1 MFATEKLH
9 FPTAPAALTVLRIC
23 LYLPQANPYMP
34 SMPYMVHFLPQA
46 NPMSPMPLCGLPFAA
61 GKPNPP
67 HVSPFTPTF
76 TIKHVHTMPTPQH
89 KKSANIFLR
98 MHPLQRI
105 LLSLAVSLI
114 VYLATLHFHLNSV
127 LTITLLWD
135 TFALTFVSTS
145 WIVFFT
151 RPVADII
158 AQANKEDGSKAFVL
172 ISTIVTSFASMFAVM
187 LLVLSRQQL
196 PDKVALAVI
205 LAIAGMMLSWVMVHT
220 IFTFHYAHLYYFK
233 ALDDTPNGE
242 ALNFPATTCPD
253 YLDFAYYSFVIGM
266 TFQVS
271 DVNINSRLVRRTTLA
286 HALLSFAL
294 NTFVVALTINLI
306 AGLRG

>member
-1 MFATEKLH
+1 
-9 FPTAPAALTVLRIC
+9 
-23 LYLPQANPYMP
+23 
-34 SMPYMVHFLPQA
+34 
-46 NPMSPMPLCGLPFAA
+46 
-61 GKPNPP
+61 
-67 HVSPFTPTF
+67 
-76 TIKHVHTMPTPQH
+76 
-89 KKSANIFLR
+89 

-105 LLSLAVSLI
+105 LLSLAVSLL
-114 VYLATLHFHLNSV
+114 VYFTTRNLHLNGA

-135 TFALTFVSTS
+135 VFALTFISTS
-145 WIVFFT
+145 WIIFFT

-158 AQANKEDGSKAFVL
+158 AQANKEDGSKFFVL
-172 ISTIVTSFASMFAVM
+172 IITIVTSFASMFAVM
-187 LLVLSRQQL
+187 LLVLSKEQS
-196 PDKVALAVI
+196 PDRVVLAVI
-205 LAIAGMMLSWVMVHT
+205 LAVAGMMLSWVMVHT

-233 ALDDTPNGE
+233 AADDTPDGE
-242 ALNFPATTCPD
+242 ALDFPATAKPD

>member
-1 MFATEKLH
+1 M
-9 FPTAPAALTVLRIC
+9 
-23 LYLPQANPYMP
+23 PQKSP
-34 SMPYMVHFLPQA
+34 S
-46 NPMSPMPLCGLPFAA
+46 
-61 GKPNPP
+61 
-67 HVSPFTPTF
+67 
-76 TIKHVHTMPTPQH
+76 
-89 KKSANIFLR
+89 NIFLR

-105 LLSLAVSLI
+105 LLSLAVSLL
-114 VYLATLHFHLNSV
+114 VFLSTRSYHLNTA

-135 TFALTFVSTS
+135 AFALTFVSTS
-145 WIVFFT
+145 WIIFFT

-158 AQANKEDGSKAFVL
+158 KQANKEDGSKVFVL
-172 ISTIVTSFASMFAVM
+172 FITILTSFASMFAVM
-187 LLVLSRQQL
+187 LLVLSKEQS
-196 PDKVALAVI
+196 PDRVALAVI

-233 ALDDTPNGE
+233 AVDDTPNGE
-242 ALNFPATTCPD
+242 ALDFPATTKPD
-253 YLDFAYYSFVIGM
+253 YLDFAYFSFVIGM

>member
-1 MFATEKLH
+1 MTTKL
-9 FPTAPAALTVLRIC
+9 
-23 LYLPQANPYMP
+23 QKKP
-34 SMPYMVHFLPQA
+34 S
-46 NPMSPMPLCGLPFAA
+46 
-61 GKPNPP
+61 
-67 HVSPFTPTF
+67 
-76 TIKHVHTMPTPQH
+76 
-89 KKSANIFLR
+89 NIFLR

-105 LLSLAVSLI
+105 LLSISVSLL
-114 VYLATLHFHLNSV
+114 VYLATRSIQLNTV
-127 LTITLLWD
+127 LTVTLLWD
-135 TFALTFVSTS
+135 AFAFTFICTS

-151 RPVADII
+151 RSVAGII
-158 AQANKEDGSKAFVL
+158 AQANTEDGSKVFVL
-172 ISTIVTSFASMFAVM
+172 FSTIISSFASMFAVM
-187 LLVLSRQQL
+187 LLVLSREQS
-196 PDKVALAVI
+196 PNRVALAVT
-205 LAIAGMMLSWVMVHT
+205 LAIAGMMLSWIMVHT

-233 ALDDTPNGE
+233 AKDDTPDGE

-271 DVNINSRLVRRTTLA
+271 DVNINSRLIRRTTLG